1 MNRATTSV
9 NPPSTFCVKVTGA
22 GAPMIFLPELSVA
35 GSVWDGIVS
44 HFKDQCQ
51 CHVVEL
57 AGSAGHPPIEAT
69 PLLAAV
75 RDELAAYIREQKL
88 RRVVVIGHGLGG
100 FIAMCLAADYPDLVH
115 RLVIIDS
122 YPFYMGA
129 GLNPQATLQDGE
141 KAGQAVFETSN
152 SPPDP
157 EYERKA
163 EMAKKI
169 LVSRPEH
176 VARIV
181 LWRRASDRLTAGK
194 ALRELLSSD
203 VRDQLARITAGML
216 VVGTWMGKHRF
227 TGATRQEIERLF
239 RSQYARAKN
248 WKLVL
253 LDNARHFAMLDDP
266 EGLSAVMQ
274 DFLSGTGVAGSETVS
289 SLNESW
295 GGQAP
300 EIPIV
305 NTV

>member
-9 NPPSTFCVKVTGA
+9 NPPSTFCVRVMGTGV
-22 GAPMIFLPELSVA
+22 PMIFLPELSVS
-35 GSVWDGIVS
+35 GDVWDGIVS
-44 HFKDQCQ
+44 HFKDHCQ

-57 AGSAGHPPIEAT
+57 AGFAGQPPVEAT

-75 RDELAAYIREQKL
+75 KDELAAYIRDRRL

-100 FIAMCLAADYPDLVH
+100 FIAMCLAADYPELVH

-122 YPFYMGA
+122 YPFYVGA
-129 GLNPQATLQDGE
+129 GLNPHATLQDGE
-141 KAGQAVFETSN
+141 KAGLAAFVTYN

-157 EYERKA
+157 EFERKA
-163 EMAKKI
+163 EAAKKV

-181 LWRRASDRLTAGK
+181 LWRRASDRSTAGK

-203 VRDQLARITAGML
+203 LREQLSRITAGIL
-216 VVGTWMGKHRF
+216 VVGTWIGKYRF

-239 RSQYARAKN
+239 IRQYARARD

-266 EGLSAVMQ
+266 EGLSVVIH
-274 DFLSGTGVAGSETVS
+274 DFLAGTGAAGSETVS
-289 SLNESW
+289 SLSEPW
-295 GGQAP
+295 DGQAP
-300 EIPIV
+300 EIPMV